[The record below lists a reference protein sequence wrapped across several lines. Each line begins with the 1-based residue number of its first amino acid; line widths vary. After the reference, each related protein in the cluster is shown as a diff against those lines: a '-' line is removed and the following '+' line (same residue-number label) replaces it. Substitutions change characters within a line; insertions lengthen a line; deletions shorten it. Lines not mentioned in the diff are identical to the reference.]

1 MASKL
6 IATQQKQSW
15 GSSRPQVARN
25 AIIGGKKG
33 AATPND
39 TSAKKKPAS
48 SGKGKDSKSTSS
60 EAKTSATGTAS
71 NGKLPSMREVQEQKR
86 QERQEKLKAAKE
98 KVLEQRRL
106 KRQHQLERQEELRK
120 RQRWSLI
127 TFVLGLFVML
137 TALIALFPSTP
148 MIIFSTLLMFSFFFL
163 GIAYQRMVMQLLV
176 IALACVFI
184 TGAFYAI
191 VSSI

>member
-6 IATQQKQSW
+6 ISTQQKQSW
-15 GSSRPQVARN
+15 GSSRPQVVRHAV
-25 AIIGGKKG
+25 IGGKKG
-33 AATPND
+33 AAAPND
-39 TSAKKKPAS
+39 TKKKPAS
-48 SGKGKDSKSTSS
+48 SGKGTAEAKST
-60 EAKTSATGTAS
+60 AGANA
-71 NGKLPSMREVQEQKR
+71 NGKLPSMREVQEKKR
-86 QERQEKLKAAKE
+86 LERQEKLKAAKE
-98 KVLEQRRL
+98 KVLEQRRI
-106 KRQHQLERQEELRK
+106 KRQHQRERQEKLRK

-176 IALACVFI
+176 IAMACVFI